1 MKLNKIIIGKN
12 PEGGKYELIQP
23 FYSHNQSIINNGG
36 FKQYNYD
43 PVVVVDIVED
53 YIHGEKVEYDS
64 NYVPFKDPVY
74 IPVDVENK
82 CWYGYYPSDLKVSL
96 NSYHICEMKATHYRK
111 AKDSEILPMLCHIE
125 SKDMPVE
132 KILTFFEGK
141 AFLKENKSVLHRV
154 GDVNS
159 YRYDF
164 KKRKYCKILEDYTCY
179 CKYES
184 GGLKVYLI
192 CKTNLSSIIN
202 FI

>member
-23 FYSHNQSIINNGG
+23 FYSHNQSIINNGK

-43 PVVVVDIVED
+43 PVVVDIVED

-82 CWYGYYPSDLKVSL
+82 CWYGYYPSDLKVSR

-111 AKDSEILPMLCHIE
+111 AKDSEISPILCHIG
-125 SKDMPVE
+125 SKDIPVE
-132 KILTFFEGK
+132 KIFTCLEGK
-141 AFLKENKSVLHRV
+141 AFLKENESVLNRV
-154 GDVNS
+154 GDVNP
-159 YRYDF
+159 YKYDF

-179 CKYES
+179 YKYES
-184 GGLKVYLI
+184 GKYTKVYLI